1 MDYLANLRAAMAS
14 YVGTSRLLPA
24 PMRRRIAEICKVPEP
39 PESLPPVLDAPLPKW
54 WTEPPKLDG
63 LPAFEAAAD
72 VQRYLDGA
80 PAASGLG
87 GAGGAGVTPERLC
100 T

>member
-54 WTEPPKLDG
+54 WTEPPKLDD
-63 LPAFEAAAD
+63 LPAIEAAAN
-72 VQRYLDGA
+72 VQRYLHGTSA
-80 PAASGLG
+80 PSSMG
-87 GAGGAGVTPERLC
+87 
-100 T
+100 